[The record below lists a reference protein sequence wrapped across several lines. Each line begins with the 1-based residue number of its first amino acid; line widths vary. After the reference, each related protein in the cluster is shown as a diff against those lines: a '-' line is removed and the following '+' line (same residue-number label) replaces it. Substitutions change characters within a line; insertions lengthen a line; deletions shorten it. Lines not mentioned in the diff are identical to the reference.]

1 MRRIA
6 WLGVAAALT
15 SGAVGCSDDDSPF
28 DNLGGAPGAS
38 GSAGAPSASGGAV
51 TGGSVNAGSGGS
63 PLTGGKA
70 SGGTQSGGAP
80 SGGAQS
86 GGGSTAAGAPSGG
99 ISAGGNAA
107 GAGGTGGRS
116 GTGGRFAMGGR
127 STGGR
132 SSSTGG
138 TMTGTGGSTPG
149 TPAACSV
156 TRDGAT
162 GDEPG
167 GLIPVCCT
175 PAAAEKALIEEVFTL
190 LNEHRMANGESAL
203 AYDTELESA
212 IQGHCV
218 HMSQHSFFAHEAE
231 EAGVVTPWDRAKLCG
246 TAANGENIA
255 QGQRSPADVM
265 EDWTNSSGHNQNM
278 LGSNFTRV
286 GIGYAA
292 DGRYWGQLFA
302 Q

>member
-28 DNLGGAPGAS
+28 DNLGGAPGTS
-38 GSAGAPSASGGAV
+38 GSAGAPSASGGAL
-51 TGGSVNAGSGGS
+51 TGGSAGVGNGGS
-63 PLTGGKA
+63 PLTGGNA
-70 SGGTQSGGAP
+70 SGGTP
-80 SGGAQS
+80 RGGAQS
-86 GGGSTAAGAPSGG
+86 GGTPSGGSIAAGAPAGG
-99 ISAGGNAA
+99 ISAGGSAA
-107 GAGGTGGRS
+107 GAGGAGGR
-116 GTGGRFAMGGR
+116 G

-132 SSSTGG
+132 MGFGGRNSGGRTSTGG
-138 TMTGTGGSTPG
+138 TMTGMGGSTPG
-149 TPAACSV
+149 TPAECSV

-212 IQGHCV
+212 VQGHCV

-231 EAGVVTPWDRAKLCG
+231 EEGVVTPWDRAKLCG
-246 TAANGENIA
+246 TSANGENIA

-278 LGSNFTRV
+278 LASNFKRV
-286 GIGYAA
+286 GIGYTA